1 VKRSTQKILTTH
13 VGSLPYLIELDKTAP
28 DYEVN
33 LREAV
38 SAVVIRQRAIG
49 IDVINE
55 GEYTK
60 GGDWLS
66 YLEDRFGGFEARP
79 PKSGV
84 HLLARGKDREEFA
97 EFYKYATEHGTLFYE
112 PGGLIKRMRPS
123 WVCTAPITYRA
134 EAALQREIDVFRS
147 FVKPGEEAFI
157 TTTAPASLE
166 PYRDNEFYKSEEEFL
181 HGIGEAMRIEYE
193 AIVKAGF
200 ILQVDDAWLPALWDR
215 IGMAMG
221 LPAFKKRSLMRV
233 EALNHAL
240 RNIPQDRIRYH
251 LCWGS
256 WHGPHAFDIE
266 MSDFIDV
273 MLKVK
278 AQAYSFEGANA
289 RHEHEYAVWEKVKL
303 PAGKIILPGIITH
316 STDVIEHP
324 ELVSQRIQRFANIV
338 GKENVI
344 ASSDCGF
351 GGRSHPQ
358 IAWAKLKALAE
369 GAARAT
375 DALAPRRKKPVAKPS
390 RARTAAKRG
399 KAKPARRSGK
409 RASR

>member
-1 VKRSTQKILTTH
+1 MKRSDQKILTTH
-13 VGSLPYLIELDKTAP
+13 VGSLPYLVELDKAAP
-28 DYEVN
+28 DYETK
-33 LREAV
+33 LRDAV
-38 SAVVIRQRAIG
+38 TAVVAKQRAIG
-49 IDVINE
+49 IDIINE

-66 YLEDRFGGFEARP
+66 YVEDRFGGFEARA

-97 EFYKYATEHGTLFYE
+97 AFYQYATEHGTLFYE

-123 WVCTAPITYRA
+123 WVCTEPVTYRNR
-134 EAALQREIDVFRS
+134 AALQREIDIFRALI
-147 FVKPGEEAFI
+147 KPGDEAFI
-157 TTTAPASLE
+157 TSTAPASLE

-181 HGIGEAMRIEYE
+181 YAIGEAMRVEYE
-193 AIVKAGF
+193 LVVKSGF
-200 ILQVDDAWLPALWDR
+200 VLQVDDAWLPALWDR
-215 IGMAMG
+215 IGMQMG
-221 LPAFKKRSLMRV
+221 LAAFKKRSLVRV

-240 RNIPQDRIRYH
+240 RNIPADRIRYH

-273 MLKVK
+273 MLKVN

-303 PAGKIILPGIITH
+303 PAGKIILPGVITH

-324 ELVSQRIQRFANIV
+324 ELVSQRIQRFAELV

-344 ASSDCGF
+344 ASTDCGF

-358 IAWAKLKALAE
+358 IAWAKLQSLAE
-369 GAARAT
+369 GAERAT
-375 DALAPRRKKPVAKPS
+375 RALYGRRVKSTAARRRAKKPTMKPRRKTVQ
-390 RARTAAKRG
+390 
-399 KAKPARRSGK
+399 RR
-409 RASR
+409 RR